1 MHEICGRHRE
11 NEKRHNE
18 KQLLLTF
25 FSDGHW
31 RHPREANFVF
41 YMRNINLLL
50 ERTLCRE
57 DYQRIKNVRC
67 RSEWKYVSA
76 KWNDSSCICIC
87 RNQNEKR
94 RSQWKYVRC
103 NLLLIFFCDGCSR
116 GPGTTALLELD
127 AVDHTIVDHTLID
140 HTLDDHTVVDHIL
153 VDHTDICTFQT
164 CQMQLLSHVWIF
176 FRAGRPIKTV
186 VWYGCL

>member
-1 MHEICGRHRE
+1 M
-11 NEKRHNE
+11 N
-18 KQLLLTF
+18 
-25 FSDGHW
+25 
-31 RHPREANFVF
+31 
-41 YMRNINLLL
+41 NLL
-50 ERTLCRE
+50 RGVRRMDRSAHPSINPKVNTLLMTTWRLLGDHLVSTWWPLG
-57 DYQRIKNVRC
+57 DYLVTTFSFKF
-67 RSEWKYVSA
+67 VSFENSHNGYFLWQMYWYLFLYLFA
-76 KWNDSSCICIC
+76 DFKM
-87 RNQNEKR
+87 RPVGHK
-94 RSQWKYVRC
+94 WKYVRC